1 MPAAIFRLRR
11 IAQFA
16 KDNSYPNCYA
26 GSPKA
31 EFSDQSAIRQLF
43 ICFMSSAESL
53 ERLEVALTPQERFE
67 EYLQSRG
74 QRQTK
79 PRKFLVETIFAQH
92 AHFDADELIEKLPRK
107 GEPDY
112 VSSATVYRSL
122 REFVDAGLLNSF
134 QLDGRTVYE
143 LDYGYPQHDHLYC
156 TRCRKLIEFR
166 SESLV
171 ETRDAAA
178 AEHGFRVTGH
188 RLIVQGVCRECAG
201 SRRKKRKQDLV

>member
-1 MPAAIFRLRR
+1 
-11 IAQFA
+11 
-16 KDNSYPNCYA
+16 
-26 GSPKA
+26 
-31 EFSDQSAIRQLF
+31 
-43 ICFMSSAESL
+43 MSSAESL
-53 ERLEVALTPQERFE
+53 ERLEVNLTPQERFE

-92 AHFDADELIEKLPRK
+92 EHFDADELIEKLPRK
-107 GEPDY
+107 GQPDY

-166 SESLV
+166 SEELMAI
-171 ETRDAAA
+171 RDAEA

-188 RLIVQGVCRECAG
+188 RLIVHGVCRDCAG